1 MKNINM
7 TVEGNTLT
15 IKIDLAQRH
24 GLSSS
29 KKSVIVASTGG
40 NVKIGETDLA
50 IGINAYSQ
58 DSKEIEAIIAKQPA
72 VTAEPAK
79 EG

>member
-1 MKNINM
+1 MEVN
-7 TVEGNTLT
+7 GNELT
-15 IKIDLAQRH
+15 IKIDLSKRN

-29 KKSVIVASTGG
+29 KKSVIIASTGG
-40 NVKIGETDLA
+40 NVKIGDTDLM

-58 DSKEIEAIIAKQPA
+58 DAQEIETLVKP
-72 VTAEPAK
+72 VTAETPK